1 VIDTDFDRLYTIYVD
16 EQKKLLVRI
25 LEITQTE
32 DDIDAF
38 VDLFIN
44 LLFQDTVHA
53 LIQSLPAA
61 RRESV
66 GKKWDANVGN
76 PAALNSLIMHNF
88 TEKEISQEAE
98 KTAKKAMDEYLL
110 SISDRLNAN
119 QREELKKL
127 AETSPNT
134 N

>member
-1 VIDTDFDRLYTIYVD
+1 MIDRHFDRLYTVYVD

-32 DDIDAF
+32 DDKEAF
-38 VDLFIN
+38 VDMFVN
-44 LLFQDTVHA
+44 LLFQDTVYA
-53 LIQSLPAA
+53 LLQSLPAA

-66 GKKWDANVGN
+66 AKKWDANAGN
-76 PAALNSLIMHNF
+76 AAALNSLITHNF
-88 TEKEISQEAE
+88 TEKQIEQAGE

-110 SISDRLNAN
+110 SISDRLNAS
-119 QREELKKL
+119 QKEELKKL
-127 AETSPNT
+127 GETSSNT